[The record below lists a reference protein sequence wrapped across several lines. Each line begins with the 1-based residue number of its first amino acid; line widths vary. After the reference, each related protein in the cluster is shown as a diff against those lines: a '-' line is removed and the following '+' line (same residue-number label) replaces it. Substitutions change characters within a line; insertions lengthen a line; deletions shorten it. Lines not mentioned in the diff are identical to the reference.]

1 MDDGCQRSTMPVLI
15 KFKFNLTNNERNNN
29 VPQSPTQMI
38 DMLTTRSAAGD
49 GVCAGNLLVVTRDLT
64 RSSSS
69 SRLVVAYSTV
79 VYE

>member
-1 MDDGCQRSTMPVLI
+1 MDDGCQRSTMLTDWPPVLI
-15 KFKFNLTNNERNNN
+15 KFKFNLTNNECNNN

-64 RSSSS
+64 R
-69 SRLVVAYSTV
+69 AAAAAD
-79 VYE
+79 